1 MSTDIHV
8 DPPERSA
15 PRVRALRGATTAA
28 ADEPDAIV
36 AATTTLLE
44 TMLARNDARPDDLI
58 SVVFTATDDLTAEFP
73 AAAARSLGLAHVPL
87 LCAREMA
94 VPGDVGRCIR
104 VLMHLYTDRDYAS
117 LRHVY
122 LDGARQLRTDLPE

>member
-1 MSTDIHV
+1 MSTHTHID
-8 DPPERSA
+8 DEGRA
-15 PRVRALRGATTAA
+15 GARVRALRGATTAA
-28 ADEPDAIV
+28 SDEPDAIV

-44 TMLARNDARPDDLI
+44 TMLTRNDARPDDLI
-58 SVVFTATDDLTAEFP
+58 SIVFTATDDLTAEFP
-73 AAAARSLGLAHVPL
+73 AAAARSLGLAHIPL

-94 VPGDVGRCIR
+94 VPGDVKRCIR

-122 LDGARQLRTDLPE
+122 LGEARQLRTDLPE